1 MRRTLFGLVSLAIV
15 GCGGR
20 QEMAAPETATRSAPS
35 GATAPYE
42 VHEWGLLRAIPG
54 DALEAGAIAPPG
66 FVEALSVDKPVLYFH
81 ASAPVQLERV
91 HVEAVGGTI
100 REHWPMT
107 SAATGAPFPAAID
120 WTGLSLDAAQS
131 AGGARCAGAFPGLAA
146 PPCSALPPGEGCES
160 AQLATA
166 VSPSATCLQSGDTQL
181 TFLFYRSRTATFT
194 PPLRVTA
201 LPSGELRV
209 TNTGALPIP
218 GWVLRL
224 RRNGSQVRAIA
235 VRGPGA
241 RATVMIG
248 DDFANAAIPTPAVD
262 GDHGASDESDRMVDE
277 PAMPGSQE
285 PGRVALRL
293 TLRELGLDDGEAD
306 AFLRAWDDT
315 LFGGSVV
322 QLVDIPPAPRD
333 GTRPRDGA
341 PRDGVPASDG
351 RTVDVLSADC
361 RGDCMGAQSDTIL
374 YFLPEQTCD
383 GVARLSFQPAPT
395 RVRRALAIWQL
406 AR

>member
-1 MRRTLFGLVSLAIV
+1 MLFGLVALAVV

-20 QEMAAPETATRSAPS
+20 QESGAPEAVTARAPS
-35 GATAPYE
+35 GAAAPYE

-66 FVEALSVDKPVLYFH
+66 YVEALTVDKPVLYFH
-81 ASAPVQLERV
+81 ASGPVQIERV
-91 HVEAVGGTI
+91 RVEAVGGTI
-100 REHWPMT
+100 REHWPVT
-107 SAATGAPFPAAID
+107 GGSAAFPATIA

-131 AGGARCAGAFPGLAA
+131 AGGAGCGGVFPGAAA

-160 AQLATA
+160 ATLATV
-166 VSPSATCLQSGDTQL
+166 VSPSATCLHSGETQL
-181 TFLFYRSRTATFT
+181 PFLFYRSRTTTFT

-201 LPSGELRV
+201 LPSGELRI

-224 RRNGSQVRAIA
+224 RRDGSQVRAIA
-235 VRGPGA
+235 ARGPGA
-241 RATVMIG
+241 RAAVVIG
-248 DDFANAAIPTPAVD
+248 DDFANAVVPTPTAD
-262 GDHGASDESDRMVDE
+262 GEHAASDESDRIVDQ

-306 AFLRAWDDT
+306 AFSRAWDDT

-322 QLVDIPPAPRD
+322 PLVDIPPALRD
-333 GTRPRDGA
+333 GT
-341 PRDGVPASDG
+341 PASDD
-351 RTVDVLSADC
+351 RPVDVLTADC
-361 RGDCMGAQSDTIL
+361 RGDCPARNDTIL
-374 YFLPEQTCD
+374 YFLPEPTCD
-383 GVARLSFQPAPT
+383 GVARLSFTPAPT
-395 RVRRALAIWQL
+395 RLRRALAIWQL

>member
-1 MRRTLFGLVSLAIV
+1 MRRTLFGLLSIAIV

-20 QEMAAPETATRSAPS
+20 QESPVPAPETAGEQPSAP
-35 GATAPYE
+35 TAPYE

-54 DALEAGAIAPPG
+54 DTLEAGAIAPPG
-66 FVEALSVDKPVLYFH
+66 FVETLTVDKPVLYFH
-81 ASAPVQLERV
+81 ASAPVRLARV

-100 REHWPMT
+100 REHWPVT
-107 SAATGAPFPAAID
+107 ESATFPSSVD
-120 WTGLSLDAAQS
+120 WTGLTLDASQH
-131 AGGARCAGAFPGLAA
+131 AGGATCRGAFPGVSA
-146 PPCSALPPGEGCES
+146 PPCNALPGGEACES
-160 AQLATA
+160 AQLAEV
-166 VSPSATCLQSGDTQL
+166 VSPTATCLQSGDTQL
-181 TFLFYRSRTATFT
+181 PFLFYRSRTTTFT

-235 VRGPGA
+235 ARGPGA

-248 DDFANAAIPTPAVD
+248 DDFANAAIPTPTVD
-262 GDHGASDESDRMVDE
+262 GEHAASDESDRMVDQ

-333 GTRPRDGA
+333 GA
-341 PRDGVPASDG
+341 PSDDQP
-351 RTVDVLSADC
+351 VDVLSADC
-361 RGDCMGAQSDTIL
+361 RGDCIGAQGDTIL
-374 YFLPEQTCD
+374 YFLPEPTCD

>member
-1 MRRTLFGLVSLAIV
+1 MRRTLFGLLSIAIV

-20 QEMAAPETATRSAPS
+20 QETAAPETPTPHAPS
-35 GATAPYE
+35 GPTAPYE

-54 DALEAGAIAPPG
+54 DALEAGAISPPG
-66 FVEALSVDKPVLYFH
+66 SVEALTVDKPVLYFH

-100 REHWPMT
+100 RERWPVT
-107 SAATGAPFPAAID
+107 SAATSAATSAPFPAAID

-131 AGGARCAGAFPGLAA
+131 AGGPRCAGAFPGAAA
-146 PPCSALPPGEGCES
+146 PPCNALPPGEGCES
-160 AQLATA
+160 AQLATL
-166 VSPSATCLQSGDTQL
+166 VSPSATCLQSSDTRL
-181 TFLFYRSRTATFT
+181 PFLFYRSRTTTFT
-194 PPLRVTA
+194 PPLRVAT
-201 LPSGELRV
+201 LPSGELRI

-235 VRGPGA
+235 ARGPGA
-241 RATVMIG
+241 RATVVIG
-248 DDFANAAIPTPAVD
+248 SDFANAAIPTPAPD
-262 GDHGASDESDRMVDE
+262 GEHAASDESDRTVDQ

-333 GTRPRDGA
+333 GTRPH
-341 PRDGVPASDG
+341 DGVPASDD
-351 RTVDVLSADC
+351 RAVDVLTADC
-361 RGDCMGAQSDTIL
+361 RGDCIGAQGDTIL
-374 YFLPEQTCD
+374 YFLPEPTCD
-383 GVARLSFQPAPT
+383 GVARLSFTPAPT